1 MKKGVTKSRQITTK
15 MSGHMIRYTKQSWTR
30 RLSDK
35 DKNGRDW
42 NIGKTPGSGLDDYVL
57 DLMKLK

>member
-1 MKKGVTKSRQITTK
+1 

-30 RLSDK
+30 GLSDK